1 MIFLVIKMLDKQ
13 KFIPVL
19 IGADIGTDSIAR
31 SFYLEYGVKSKIFS
45 QEILGA
51 TDNSK
56 IIDQT
61 TIPNMNAKDLVKELK
76 VFANSTKGIKKILL
90 ACSEWY
96 VDIIVLYKKELE
108 KNGYII
114 PYVDKEILD
123 RIVRKDHFYQLC
135 EKLHMPYPETIVVTK
150 DNYKDVQIPWE
161 YPIIAKN
168 SDKNTW
174 HYAEFPGKKKIFR
187 IKDEQELRDT
197 LDRVYNSSYQ
207 DTFCLQKMVPGEDY
221 NMRVL
226 TCYVNKNHDV
236 VFSCLG
242 QPILEEKTPGAIG
255 NYVSIITRE
264 MEEEILDAAKKF
276 LKEVK
281 YIGYANFDIKYDSTD
296 GKYKFFEINVRL
308 GRSNFYMT
316 ASGANYTKYVVE
328 EYVEEKKLTKEE
340 RPYNPWLYT
349 IVPNCVIKK
358 YVGNKELVKEYLKL
372 KKAKKFTHPLYFKK
386 DINLK
391 RWFYIKAAYFNQIR
405 KFRRYF

>member
-1 MIFLVIKMLDKQ
+1 MLEKQ

-19 IGADIGTDSIAR
+19 IGADIGTYSIAR
-31 SFYLEYGVKSKIFS
+31 SFYEEYGIKSKTFS
-45 QEILGA
+45 QEVLGA
-51 TDNSK
+51 INNSK
-56 IIDQT
+56 IIDMT
-61 TIPNMNAKDLVKELK
+61 TIPNLTKEKLLEELK
-76 VFANSTKGIKKILL
+76 KFAKKTKKTKKILL

-108 KNGYII
+108 KDYII
-114 PYVDKEILD
+114 PYVNKNILD
-123 RIVRKDHFYQLC
+123 NIVRKDNFYKVCEQLDID
-135 EKLHMPYPETIVVTK
+135 YPETIVVTK

-187 IKDEQELRDT
+187 IKSEEELRT
-197 LDRVYNSSYQ
+197 VLDNVYSSSYC
-207 DTFCLQKMVPGEDY
+207 DTFCLQKMVPGDDY

-226 TCYVNKNHDV
+226 TCYVNKKHEV

-242 QPILEEKTPGAIG
+242 QPLLEEKTPGAIG
-255 NYVSIITRE
+255 NYAAIITRE
-264 MEEEILDAAKKF
+264 MEKDILEQAKKF

-281 YIGYANFDIKYDSTD
+281 YVGYANFDIKYDSTD
-296 GKYKFFEINVRL
+296 NKYKFFEINVRL

-316 ASGANYTKYVVE
+316 ASGANYCRYVVD
-328 EYVEEKKLTKEE
+328 EYVNNKELKKEVIAYK
-340 RPYNPWLYT
+340 PWLYT
-349 IVPNCVIKK
+349 IIPNYVVKK
-358 YVGNKELVKEYLKL
+358 YVSSKKIVKEYLTL
-372 KKAKKFTHPLYFKK
+372 KRQKKYTHPLYYKK

-405 KFRRYF
+405 KFRKYF

>member
-1 MIFLVIKMLDKQ
+1 MKDT

-19 IGADIGTDSIAR
+19 IGADIGTYSIAR

-45 QEILGA
+45 QEVLGA
-51 TDNSK
+51 TNNSK

-76 VFANSTKGIKKILL
+76 DYAKETKNIKKILL

-108 KNGYII
+108 KEGYII

-123 RIVRKDHFYQLC
+123 KIVRKDHFYEVC
-135 EKLHMPYPETIVVTK
+135 ERLSMPYPETIVVTK
-150 DNYKDVQIPWE
+150 DNYKDVKVPWE

-187 IKDEQELRDT
+187 IKSEEELRDV
-197 LDRVYNSSYQ
+197 LDRVYNSSYS
-207 DTFCLQKMVPGEDY
+207 DTFCLQKMVPGEDF

-226 TCYVNKNHDV
+226 TCYVNKEHEV

-255 NYVSIITRE
+255 NYVAIITRP
-264 MEEEILDAAKKF
+264 MEEEILKAAKKF

-281 YIGYANFDIKYDSTD
+281 YVGYANFDIKYDSTD

-308 GRSNFYMT
+308 GRSNYYMT
-316 ASGANYTKYVVE
+316 ASGANYAKYVVE
-328 EYVEEKKLTKEE
+328 EYVENKKLNSDDK
-340 RPYNPWLYT
+340 PYNPWVYT
-349 IVPNCVIKK
+349 IVPNYVIKK
-358 YVGNKELVKEYLKL
+358 YVSDKNLVKEYLKL
-372 KKAKKFTHPLYFKK
+372 KKEKRYTHPLYFKK

-405 KFRRYF
+405 KFKKYF

>member
-1 MIFLVIKMLDKQ
+1 MIEEQ

-19 IGADIGTDSIAR
+19 IGADIGTYSIAR

-51 TDNSK
+51 TNNSK

-61 TIPNMNAKDLVKELK
+61 TISNMNAKDLVKELK
-76 VFANSTKGIKKILL
+76 EFAQNTKNVKKILL

-108 KNGYII
+108 KYEYII

-123 RIVRKDHFYQLC
+123 SIVRKDNFYDVC
-135 EKLHMPYPETIVVTK
+135 EKLGMPYPETIVVTK
-150 DNYKDVQIPWE
+150 DNYKDVKIPWE

-187 IKDEQELRDT
+187 IKSEQELRDV
-197 LDRVYNSSYQ
+197 LDKVYNSSYS
-207 DTFCLQKMVPGEDY
+207 DTFCLQKMVPGPDSC
-221 NMRVL
+221 MRVL
-226 TCYVNKNHDV
+226 TCYVNSDHEV

-255 NYVSIITRE
+255 NYVAIITRP
-264 MEEEILDAAKKF
+264 MEQEILDAAKKF
-276 LKEVK
+276 LKEVN
-281 YIGYANFDIKYDSTD
+281 YVGYANFDIKYDSTD

-316 ASGANYTKYVVE
+316 ASGANYSKYVVD
-328 EYVEEKKLTKEE
+328 EYIENKKFQKEVVA
-340 RPYNPWLYT
+340 YNPWVYT
-349 IVPNCVIKK
+349 IVPNHVIKK
-358 YVGNKELVKEYLKL
+358 YVSDKNLVKEYLKL
-372 KKAKKFTHPLYFKK
+372 KKEKRYTHPLYFKS
-386 DINLK
+386 DINIK

-405 KFRRYF
+405 KFRKYF

>member
-1 MIFLVIKMLDKQ
+1 MMKEE

-19 IGADIGTDSIAR
+19 IGADIGTYSIAR

-51 TDNSK
+51 TNNSK

-76 VFANSTKGIKKILL
+76 VYANSTKGIKKILL

-114 PYVDKEILD
+114 PYVDKDILD
-123 RIVRKDHFYQLC
+123 HIVRKDNFYTVC
-135 EKLHMPYPETIVVTK
+135 EKIGVPYPETIVVTK
-150 DNYKDVQIPWE
+150 DNYKDVEIPWE

-168 SDKNTW
+168 SDKNSW
-174 HYAEFPGKKKIFR
+174 HYAEFPGKKKIFK
-187 IKDEQELRDT
+187 INSEEELRDV
-197 LDRVYNSSYQ
+197 LDRVYNSSYC
-207 DTFCLQKMVPGEDY
+207 DTFCLQKMVPGEDSC
-221 NMRVL
+221 MRVL
-226 TCYVNKNHDV
+226 TCYVNKEHDV
-236 VFSCLG
+236 VFSSLG
-242 QPILEEKTPGAIG
+242 QPLLEEKTPGAIG
-255 NYVSIITRE
+255 NYVSIITRP
-264 MEEEILDAAKKF
+264 MEKEIIDAATKF

-281 YIGYANFDIKYDSTD
+281 YVGYANFDIKYDSTD

-316 ASGANYTKYVVE
+316 ASGANYAKYVVN
-328 EYVEEKKLTKEE
+328 EYVENKKLTKEKDY
-340 RPYNPWLYT
+340 YNKWLYT
-349 IVPNCVIKK
+349 IVPNYVIKK
-358 YVGNKELVKEYLKL
+358 YVSDKKLVQEYLEL
-372 KKAKKFTHPLYFKK
+372 KKQKKYSHPLYFKS

-405 KFRRYF
+405 KFKRYF

>member
-1 MIFLVIKMLDKQ
+1 MKNKD
-13 KFIPVL
+13 FIPVL
-19 IGADIGTDSIAR
+19 IGADIGTYSIAR

-51 TDNSK
+51 TNNSK
-56 IIDQT
+56 IIDQK

-76 VFANSTKGIKKILL
+76 EYANSTKNMKKILL

-108 KNGYII
+108 KVGYII
-114 PYVDKEILD
+114 PYVDKKILD
-123 RIVRKDHFYQLC
+123 HIVRKDNFYSVC
-135 EKLHMPYPETIVVTK
+135 EKIGIPYPETIVVTK
-150 DNYKDVQIPWE
+150 DNYKDVKIPWK

-187 IKDEQELRDT
+187 IKSEEELRDV
-197 LDRVYNSSYQ
+197 LNRVYNSSYS
-207 DTFCLQKMVPGEDY
+207 DTFCLQKMVPGDDF

-226 TCYVNKNHDV
+226 TCYVDMNHDV

-264 MEEEILDAAKKF
+264 MEDEILDSAKKF
-276 LKEVK
+276 LKKVK
-281 YIGYANFDIKYDSTD
+281 YIGYANFDIKFDSTD
-296 GKYKFFEINVRL
+296 NKYKFFEINVRL

-316 ASGANYTKYVVE
+316 ASGANYAKYVVD
-328 EYVEEKKLTKEE
+328 EYIYGKKFKEE
-340 RPYNPWLYT
+340 VKAYNPWLYT
-349 IVPNCVIKK
+349 IVPNYVIKK
-358 YVGNKELVKEYLKL
+358 YVSDKKLVREYLKL
-372 KKAKKFTHPLYFKK
+372 KKEKRYTHPLYFKK

-405 KFRRYF
+405 KFKRYY

>member
-1 MIFLVIKMLDKQ
+1 MNTKE

-19 IGADIGTDSIAR
+19 IGADIGTYSIAR

-51 TDNSK
+51 TSNSK

-61 TIPNMNAKDLVKELK
+61 TIPNMNTKDLIKELK
-76 VFANSTKGIKKILL
+76 DYSSKTKDYKKILL

-108 KNGYII
+108 KCGYII
-114 PYVDKEILD
+114 PYVEKSILD
-123 RIVRKDHFYQLC
+123 SIVRKDNFYDLC
-135 EKLHMPYPETIVVTK
+135 EKLHINYPETIVVTK
-150 DNYKDVQIPWE
+150 DNYKDVKIPWS

-174 HYAEFPGKKKIFR
+174 HYAEFPGKKKIFK
-187 IKDEQELRDT
+187 IKSEEELHNV
-197 LDRVYNSSYQ
+197 LDKVYNSSYC
-207 DTFCLQKMVPGEDY
+207 DTFCLQKMVPGDDY

-226 TCYVNKNHDV
+226 TCYVNQNHDV

-264 MEEEILDAAKKF
+264 MNEEILNQAKKF

-281 YIGYANFDIKYDSTD
+281 YVGYANFDIKYDNTD
-296 GKYKFFEINVRL
+296 NKYKFFEINVRL

-316 ASGANYTKYVVE
+316 ASGANYAKYVVD
-328 EYVEEKKLTKEE
+328 EYIYGKKLKKEVKA
-340 RPYNPWLYT
+340 YNPWLYT
-349 IVPNCVIKK
+349 IVPNYVIRK
-358 YVGNKELVKEYLKL
+358 YVSDKNLVKEYLKL
-372 KKAKKFTHPLYFKK
+372 KKEKKYTHPLYFKS

-405 KFRRYF
+405 KFKRYY

>member
-1 MIFLVIKMLDKQ
+1 MKEEN
-13 KFIPVL
+13 FIPVL
-19 IGADIGTDSIAR
+19 IGADIGTYSIAR
-31 SFYLEYGVKSKIFS
+31 SFYLEYGIKSKIFS

-51 TDNSK
+51 TNNSK

-61 TIPNMNAKDLVKELK
+61 TIPNMNAKELVKTLK
-76 VFANSTKGIKKILL
+76 EYAKNTTDKKKILL

-108 KNGYII
+108 KVGYII
-114 PYVDKEILD
+114 PYVDKDILD
-123 RIVRKDHFYQLC
+123 KIVRKDHFYEVC
-135 EKLHMPYPETIVVTK
+135 ERLKIAYPETIVVTK
-150 DNYKDVQIPWE
+150 DNYKDVKIPWE

-187 IKDEQELRDT
+187 IKSEEELRDI
-197 LDRVYNSSYQ
+197 LNRVYNSSYE
-207 DTFCLQKMVPGEDY
+207 DTFCLQKMVPGEDF

-255 NYVSIITRE
+255 NYVSIITRP
-264 MEEEILDAAKKF
+264 MDKQILDDAKKF
-276 LKEVK
+276 LKDVK
-281 YIGYANFDIKYDSTD
+281 YVGYANFDIKYDSTD
-296 GKYKFFEINVRL
+296 KKYKFFEINVRL

-316 ASGANYTKYVVE
+316 ASGANYAHFVVD
-328 EYVEEKKLTKEE
+328 EYVKNKEFKKEE
-340 RPYNPWLYT
+340 IAYNPWLYT
-349 IVPNCVIKK
+349 IVPNYVIKK
-358 YVGNKELVKEYLKL
+358 YVSDKELVKEYLKL
-372 KKAKKFTHPLYFKK
+372 KKEKKYTHPLYFKS

-391 RWFYIKAAYFNQIR
+391 RWFYIKAAYYNQIR
-405 KFRRYF
+405 KFKKYF

>member
-1 MIFLVIKMLDKQ
+1 MKDT

-19 IGADIGTDSIAR
+19 IGADIGTYSIAR

-45 QEILGA
+45 QEVLGA
-51 TDNSK
+51 TNNSK

-76 VFANSTKGIKKILL
+76 DYAKETKNVKKILL

-108 KNGYII
+108 KAGYII

-123 RIVRKDHFYQLC
+123 KIVRKDHFYEVC
-135 EKLHMPYPETIVVTK
+135 ERLSMPYPETIVVTK
-150 DNYKDVQIPWE
+150 DNYKDVKVPWE

-187 IKDEQELRDT
+187 IKSEEELRDV
-197 LDRVYNSSYQ
+197 LDRVYNSSYS
-207 DTFCLQKMVPGEDY
+207 DTFCLQKMVPGEDF

-226 TCYVNKNHDV
+226 TCYVNKEHEV

-255 NYVSIITRE
+255 NYVAIITRP

-281 YIGYANFDIKYDSTD
+281 YVGYANFDIKYDSTD
-296 GKYKFFEINVRL
+296 KKYKFFEINVRL
-308 GRSNFYMT
+308 GRSNYYMT
-316 ASGANYTKYVVE
+316 ASGANYAKYVVE
-328 EYVEEKKLTKEE
+328 EYVENKKLNSDDK
-340 RPYNPWLYT
+340 PYNPWVYT
-349 IVPNCVIKK
+349 IVPNYVIKK
-358 YVGNKELVKEYLKL
+358 YVSDKNLVKEYLKL
-372 KKAKKFTHPLYFKK
+372 KKEKRYTHPLYFKK

-405 KFRRYF
+405 KFKKYF

>member
-1 MIFLVIKMLDKQ
+1 MKNKD
-13 KFIPVL
+13 FIPVL
-19 IGADIGTDSIAR
+19 IGADIGTYSIAR
-31 SFYLEYGVKSKIFS
+31 SFYLEYGIKSKIFS

-61 TIPNMNAKDLVKELK
+61 TIPNMNAKQLISELK
-76 VFANSTKGIKKILL
+76 EYAKKTKDIKKILL

-96 VDIIVLYKKELE
+96 VDIIVLYKNELE

-114 PYVDKEILD
+114 PYVNKKILD
-123 RIVRKDHFYQLC
+123 SIVRKDNFYSVC
-135 EKLHMPYPETIVVTK
+135 EKIGVPYPETIVVTK
-150 DNYKDVQIPWE
+150 DNYQDVKIPWD

-187 IKDEQELRDT
+187 IKNEEELRQI
-197 LDRVYNSSYQ
+197 LKNVYNSSYS
-207 DTFCLQKMVPGEDY
+207 DTFCLQKMVPGDDY

-226 TCYVNKNHDV
+226 TCYVDQNHDV

-255 NYVSIITRE
+255 NYVSIITRK
-264 MEEEILDAAKKF
+264 MDDEILGAAKKF

-281 YIGYANFDIKYDSTD
+281 YVGYANFDIKYDSTD

-316 ASGANYTKYVVE
+316 ASGANYTKFVVD
-328 EYVEEKKLTKEE
+328 EYIYNKKFDKEI
-340 RPYNPWLYT
+340 RAYKPWLYT
-349 IVPNCVIKK
+349 IVPNYVIKK
-358 YVGNKELVKEYLKL
+358 YVSDKSLVKEYLRL
-372 KKAKKFTHPLYFKK
+372 KKEKKYTHPLYFKK

-391 RWFYIKAAYFNQIR
+391 RWLYIKAAYFNQIR
-405 KFRRYF
+405 KFKRYY